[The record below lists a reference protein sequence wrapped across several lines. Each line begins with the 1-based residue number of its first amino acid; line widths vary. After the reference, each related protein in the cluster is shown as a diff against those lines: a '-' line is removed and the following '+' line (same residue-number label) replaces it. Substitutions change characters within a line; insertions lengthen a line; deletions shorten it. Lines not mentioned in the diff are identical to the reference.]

1 MKILDI
7 LEQTIGYTPERINEL
22 IQESSLFYNK
32 AKKYYEK
39 SYNMVLLLT
48 IQDCINEYEMFMS
61 RLKDFNKVKNVI
73 EDRYGKYYDIVDSYN
88 VSDNTE
94 NVISLEKNV
103 DDLDKL
109 LMEMSEVINAMESL
123 LESAKYMSKIT
134 H

>member
-1 MKILDI
+1 MRILNI
-7 LEQTIGYTPERINEL
+7 LEQIIGYTPERIDEL

>member
-1 MKILDI
+1 MRILNI
-7 LEQTIGYTPERINEL
+7 LEQIIGYTPERIDEL

-94 NVISLEKNV
+94 NVRSLEKNV

>member
-1 MKILDI
+1 MRILNI
-7 LEQTIGYTPERINEL
+7 LEQIIGYTPERIDEL

-48 IQDCINEYEMFMS
+48 IQDCINEYEMFML

-94 NVISLEKNV
+94 NVRSLEKNV